1 MSVTNV
7 TCKIGDKEI
16 KFETGKLA
24 LQAPGAVVVTSG
36 DTNVLV
42 TTVANETV
50 REGIDFFPLTVDVEE
65 RMYSAGKIPGGFFRR
80 EGRQTEKAILAC
92 RLIDRP
98 LRPSFKEG
106 FRCETQIIATVLSVD
121 NENEYDVLALNAA
134 SLGLQLAGVP
144 LDSPI
149 GAVRMSLIN
158 DNWVPQAS
166 NTELEDSVFDMVIAG
181 NLNEKGEVDI
191 VMVEAGASDNAFEK
205 IDAGSK
211 APSEELVADGIDSS
225 KQFISELI
233 AAQAELVSKNDVPV
247 TDWPLV
253 EDFSKELKSDIEDSY
268 KSEVENITSITDRK
282 ERSNKQSELEEQVVE
297 KYINEEE
304 DNTKA
309 IKLAFKSLV
318 KNVVRDRVISGGERL
333 DGRSPTDIREIS
345 AEIGLLPTVHGSS
358 LFLRGE
364 TQVLN
369 VTTLGM
375 GRLEQML
382 DTIDTVTSKRY
393 MHHYNFPPYSTGEAY
408 MMRGPKRREIG
419 HGALAEKAL
428 VPVIP
433 TKIDFPYT
441 IRVVSEAISSNGST
455 SQASVCASSLSLMAA
470 GVPIREHVAGIA
482 MGLIS
487 KDENYVTLTDILGA
501 EDALGDMDFKVAG
514 TRNVITALQLDMKI
528 EGLPSDVL
536 RKALNQAM
544 DARHHI
550 LDIMEDT
557 ISTPAESLSGN
568 APRLETVELPK
579 DKIGEVIGPKGKN
592 IRKIEE
598 ETGVSVEIDDDG
610 ILTLGSTEEDSLA
623 AAKEMV
629 MLIIDPPEVEVDT
642 DYDGE
647 VVSVA
652 TYGAFINILPGRD
665 GLLHISKFHSEKRVK
680 NPENVLNI
688 GDKIKVHVDS
698 IENGKVSLSL
708 LEDLDIPEESIDTG
722 GGNRGNRDSRPRRND
737 RSGRG
742 NSGRGNSGRGN
753 SDRGNRSSRQSDDS
767 SKRKRVS
774 FEDEFEKGI

>member
-65 RMYSAGKIPGGFFRR
+65 RMYAAGKIPGGFFRR

-268 KSEVENITSITDRK
+268 KSEVENVTSITDRK
-282 ERSNKQSELEEQVVE
+282 ERSNKQSELEEKVVE

-557 ISTPAESLSGN
+557 ISTPADSLSGN

>member
-1 MSVTNV
+1 MSIDNV
-7 TCKIGDKEI
+7 KVNIGNSEI
-16 KFETGKLA
+16 AFETGKLA
-24 LQAPGAVVVTSG
+24 IQAPGSVVVTSG

-42 TTVANETV
+42 TTVANKSV
-50 REGIDFFPLTVDVEE
+50 RDGIDFFPLTVDVEE

-121 NENEYDVLALNAA
+121 NENEYDILALNAA

-144 LDSPI
+144 LESAV

-158 DNWVPQAS
+158 DNWVVQATNS
-166 NTELEDSVFDMVIAG
+166 ELEESVFDMVVAG
-181 NLNEKGEVDI
+181 SLNSNGEVDI
-191 VMVEAGASDNAFEK
+191 VMVEAGATDNALNK
-205 IDAGSK
+205 IDEGST
-211 APSEELVADGIDSS
+211 APSENVVADGIDAS
-225 KQFISELI
+225 KEYIGKLI
-233 AAQAELVSKNDVPV
+233 EAQKELVSKREIPQIE
-247 TDWPLV
+247 WPIV
-253 EDFSKELKSDIEDSY
+253 EDYSEELKKQINDDLGSDIE
-268 KSEVENITSITDRK
+268 TAMALTDRA
-282 ERSNKQSELEEQVVE
+282 ERSEKQGQLEEQAIE
-297 KYINEEE
+297 KYLNEDE

-309 IKLAFKSLV
+309 IKLAFKSIV
-318 KNVVRDRVISGGERL
+318 KNTVRDRVLSGGARL
-333 DGRSPTDIREIS
+333 DGRTPTDIRNIS
-345 AEIGLLPTVHGSS
+345 AEIDLLPTVHGSS

-375 GRLEQML
+375 SRLEQML

-408 MMRGPKRREIG
+408 PMRGPKRREIG

-428 VPVIP
+428 IPVIP
-433 TKIDFPYT
+433 PKVDFPYT

-470 GVPIREHVAGIA
+470 GVPIKEHVAGIA

-487 KDENYVTLTDILGA
+487 KDDTYVTLTDILGA

-528 EGLPSDVL
+528 EGLPADVL

-557 ISTPAESLSGN
+557 ISEPAESLSGN
-568 APRLETVELPK
+568 APRLETIELPK

-592 IRKIEE
+592 IKKIEE
-598 ETGVSVEIDDDG
+598 ETGCSVEIDDDG
-610 ILTLGSTEEDSLA
+610 ILTLGSTEEEAIA
-623 AAKEMV
+623 AGKEMV
-629 MLIIDPPEVEVDT
+629 MLIIDPPEAEVGAQ
-642 DYDGE
+642 YDGE

-652 TYGAFINILPGRD
+652 TYGAFVNILPGRD
-665 GLLHISKFHSEKRVK
+665 GLLHVSKFHSSKRV
-680 NPENVLNI
+680 NNTEAVVSV
-688 GDKIKVHVDS
+688 GDKIKVNVDS
-698 IENGKVSLSL
+698 IENGKVSLSPV
-708 LEDLDIPEESIDTG
+708 EDLEIPEEAEG
-722 GGNRGNRDSRPRRND
+722 GGSKNSRDRKPSKSKNGNRN
-737 RSGRG
+737 GRDKKPG
-742 NSGRGNSGRGN
+742 NNGK
-753 SDRGNRSSRQSDDS
+753 SSN
-767 SKRKRVS
+767 RKRVS
-774 FEDEFEKGI
+774 FEDEFEKGL

>member
-1 MSVTNV
+1 MSIDNV
-7 TCKIGDKEI
+7 KVSIGNSDI
-16 KFETGKLA
+16 AFETGKLA
-24 LQAPGAVVVTSG
+24 LQAPGSVLVTSG
-36 DTNVLV
+36 ETNVLV
-42 TTVANETV
+42 TTVANKSV
-50 REGIDFFPLTVDVEE
+50 RDGIDFFPLTVDVEE

-98 LRPSFKEG
+98 LRPSFKDG

-121 NENEYDVLALNAA
+121 NENEYDILALNAA

-144 LDSPI
+144 LESAV

-158 DNWVPQAS
+158 DTWIAQAT
-166 NTELEDSVFDMVIAG
+166 NTELEESVFDMVVAG
-181 NLNEKGEVDI
+181 SLNSKGEVDI
-191 VMVEAGASDNAFEK
+191 VMVEAGASDDAFEK
-205 IDAGSK
+205 IDNGST
-211 APSEELVADGIDSS
+211 APSENIVADGIDLS
-225 KQFISELI
+225 KEYIAKLI
-233 AAQAELVSKNDVPV
+233 EAQKELVSKRDVPV
-247 TDWPLV
+247 VDWPIV
-253 EDFSKELKSDIEDSY
+253 EDYSDELKAKITDEY
-268 KSEVENITSITDRK
+268 SEKVDSITALTDRS
-282 ERSNKQSELEEQVVE
+282 ERSEKQSELQDEVIE
-297 KYINEEE
+297 KFLDDET

-318 KNVVRDRVISGGERL
+318 KSTVRNRVLTGGPRL
-333 DGRSPTDIREIS
+333 DGRTPTDIRNISSEIN
-345 AEIGLLPTVHGSS
+345 LLPTVHGSS

-375 GRLEQML
+375 SRLEQML

-408 MMRGPKRREIG
+408 PMRGPKRREIG

-433 TKIDFPYT
+433 PKIDFPYT

-487 KDENYVTLTDILGA
+487 NDDTYVTLTDILGA

-536 RKALNQAM
+536 RGALNQAM

-557 ISTPAESLSGN
+557 IAEPAENLSGN
-568 APRLETVELPK
+568 APRLETIELPK

-598 ETGVSVEIDDDG
+598 ETGCSVEIDDEG
-610 ILTLGSTEEDSLA
+610 ILTLGSTEEEAIA
-623 AAKEMV
+623 AGKEMV
-629 MLIIDPPEVEVDT
+629 MLIIDPPEAEVGAE
-642 DYDGE
+642 YDGE

-652 TYGAFINILPGRD
+652 TYGAFVNILPGRD
-665 GLLHISKFHSEKRVK
+665 GLLHVSKFHSTKRVNNTEAVVK
-680 NPENVLNI
+680 N
-688 GDKIKVHVDS
+688 GDKIKVKVDS
-698 IENGKVSLSL
+698 IENGKVSLSPV
-708 LEDLDIPEESIDTG
+708 EDLDIPDDAVGESKGKSGD
-722 GGNRGNRDSRPRRND
+722 RKPSRPRNNNRN
-737 RSGRG
+737 
-742 NSGRGNSGRGN
+742 
-753 SDRGNRSSRQSDDS
+753 NRSDKKTENNNKS
-767 SKRKRVS
+767 SNRKRVS
-774 FEDEFEKGI
+774 FEDEFEKGL

>member
-65 RMYSAGKIPGGFFRR
+65 RMYAAGKIPGGFFRR

-282 ERSNKQSELEEQVVE
+282 ERSNKQSELEEKVVE

-557 ISTPAESLSGN
+557 ISTPADSLSGN

>member
-7 TCKIGDKEI
+7 TCEIGDKTI

-24 LQAPGAVVVTSG
+24 LQAPGAVVATSG

-42 TTVANETV
+42 TTVANKTV
-50 REGIDFFPLTVDVEE
+50 RDGIDFFPLTVDVEE
-65 RMYSAGKIPGGFFRR
+65 RMYAAGKIPGGFFRR

-98 LRPSFKEG
+98 LRPSFADG

-121 NENEYDVLALNAA
+121 NENEYDILSLNAA

-144 LDSPI
+144 LESPV
-149 GAVRMSLIN
+149 GAVRMALIN
-158 DNWVPQAS
+158 DNWVVQATNS
-166 NTELEDSVFDMVIAG
+166 EQEESIFDMVVAG
-181 NLNEKGEVDI
+181 KLNANNEVDI
-191 VMVEAGASDNAFEK
+191 VMVEAGATDNSFEK
-205 IDAGSK
+205 IDAGSV
-211 APSEELVADGIDSS
+211 APSENIVADGIDMS
-225 KQFISELI
+225 KDFIATLI
-233 AAQAELVSKNDVPV
+233 NAQKELVAMNDVPV
-247 TDWPLV
+247 VEWPLV
-253 EDFSKELKSDIEDSY
+253 EDYSTELKTSIDTAYQGKVE
-268 KSEVENITSITDRK
+268 EVMAITDRS
-282 ERSNKQSELEEQVVE
+282 ERSEKQSELQDMVLEEFT
-297 KYINEEE
+297 NEEGN
-304 DNTKA
+304 NTKA

-318 KNVVRDRVISGGERL
+318 KTVVRDRVIDGGPRL
-333 DGRSPTDIREIS
+333 DGRTPTDIRNIS
-345 AEIGLLPTVHGSS
+345 AEINLLPMVHGSS

-375 GRLEQML
+375 SRLEQML

-419 HGALAEKAL
+419 HGALAEKAMI
-428 VPVIP
+428 PVIP
-433 TKIDFPYT
+433 VKVDFPYT

-487 KDENYVTLTDILGA
+487 KDDNYVTLTDILGA

-514 TRNVITALQLDMKI
+514 TRGVITALQLDMKI

-536 RKALNQAM
+536 RKALTQAM

-550 LDIMEDT
+550 LDIMEDA
-557 ISTPAESLSGN
+557 ISEPADKLSGN

-610 ILTLGSTEEDSLA
+610 ILTLGSTEEEGLA

-647 VVSVA
+647 VVSIA

-665 GLLHISKFHSEKRVK
+665 GLLHISKFHSEKRVS
-680 NPENVLNI
+680 NPENILSA

-698 IENGKVSLSL
+698 IENGKISLSL
-708 LEDLDIPEESIDTG
+708 LEDLEIPEESVDKG
-722 GGNRGNRDSRPRRND
+722 GSRKDSKRPDNRRRND
-737 RSGRG
+737 RP
-742 NSGRGNSGRGN
+742 N
-753 SDRGNRSSRQSDDS
+753 NRNRNDKPREEKPSNDS
-767 SKRKRVS
+767 PKRKRVS
-774 FEDEFEKGI
+774 FEDDFEKGI

>member
-1 MSVTNV
+1 MSIDNV
-7 TCKIGDKEI
+7 KVNIGNAEI
-16 KFETGKLA
+16 GFETGKLA
-24 LQAPGAVVVTSG
+24 LQAPGSVVVTSG
-36 DTNVLV
+36 DTTVLV
-42 TTVANETV
+42 TTVANKSV
-50 REGIDFFPLTVDVEE
+50 RDGIDFFPLTVDVEE

-98 LRPSFKEG
+98 LRPSFKDG

-121 NENEYDVLALNAA
+121 NENEYDILALNAA

-144 LDSPI
+144 LESAV

-158 DNWVPQAS
+158 DNWVVQAT
-166 NTELEDSVFDMVIAG
+166 NTELEESVFDMVVAG
-181 NLNEKGEVDI
+181 SLNPKGEIDI
-191 VMVEAGASDNAFEK
+191 VMVEAGATDNAFNK
-205 IDAGSK
+205 IDEGSA
-211 APSEELVADGIDSS
+211 APSENIVADGIDMS
-225 KQFISELI
+225 KEFIAKLI
-233 AAQAELVSKNDVPV
+233 EAQKELVAKRDVPEI
-247 TDWPLV
+247 DWPII
-253 EDFSKELKSDIEDSY
+253 EDYSEELKSQISEAFGSDIEAAMA
-268 KSEVENITSITDRK
+268 ITDRA
-282 ERSNKQSELEEQVVE
+282 ERSEKQSELQELAVE
-297 KYINEEE
+297 KFLDEED

-309 IKLAFKSLV
+309 IKLAFKSIV
-318 KNVVRDRVISGGERL
+318 KNTVRDRVLSGGARL
-333 DGRSPTDIREIS
+333 DGRTPTDIRNIS
-345 AEIGLLPTVHGSS
+345 AEINLLPTVHGSS

-375 GRLEQML
+375 SRLEQML

-408 MMRGPKRREIG
+408 PMRGPKRREIG

-433 TKIDFPYT
+433 PKVDFPYT

-487 KDENYVTLTDILGA
+487 KDDTYVTLTDILGA

-528 EGLPSDVL
+528 EGLPADVL

-557 ISTPAESLSGN
+557 IAEPAESLSGN
-568 APRLETVELPK
+568 APRLETIELPK

-592 IRKIEE
+592 IKKIEE
-598 ETGVSVEIDDDG
+598 ETGCSVEIDDDG
-610 ILTLGSTEEDSLA
+610 ILTLGSTEEEAIA
-623 AAKEMV
+623 AGKEMV
-629 MLIIDPPEVEVDT
+629 MLIIDPPEAEVGAE
-642 DYDGE
+642 YDGE

-652 TYGAFINILPGRD
+652 TYGAFVNILPGRD
-665 GLLHISKFHSEKRVK
+665 GLLHVSKFHSTKRV
-680 NPENVLNI
+680 NNTESVVTV
-688 GDKIKVHVDS
+688 GDKIKVKVDS
-698 IENGKVSLSL
+698 IENGKVSLSPV
-708 LEDLDIPEESIDTG
+708 EDLDVPDDAVSEGNNKSNDRRPPRNRSNNRN
-722 GGNRGNRDSRPRRND
+722 NRGERN
-737 RSGRG
+737 SK
-742 NSGRGNSGRGN
+742 NSGK
-753 SDRGNRSSRQSDDS
+753 SSN
-767 SKRKRVS
+767 RKRVS
-774 FEDEFEKGI
+774 FEDDFEKGL

>member
-7 TCKIGDKEI
+7 TCNIGDKEI

-24 LQAPGAVVVTSG
+24 IQAPGAVVVSSG
-36 DTNVLV
+36 ETNVLV
-42 TTVANETV
+42 TTVANESV

-65 RMYSAGKIPGGFFRR
+65 RMYAAGKIPGGFFRR

-98 LRPSFKEG
+98 LRPSFADG

-121 NENEYDVLALNAA
+121 NENEYDILALNAA

-144 LDSPI
+144 LESPV

-158 DNWVPQAS
+158 DKWVVQAS
-166 NTELEDSVFDMVIAG
+166 NTELEESIFDMVVAG
-181 NLNEKGEVDI
+181 SLNTKNEVDI
-191 VMVEAGASDNAFEK
+191 VMVEAGATEIAFNK
-205 IDAGSK
+205 IDNGSL
-211 APSEELVADGIDSS
+211 APSEELVADGIDAS
-225 KQFISELI
+225 KEHILTLI
-233 AAQAELVSKNDVPV
+233 NAQKELVSKNEVPKI
-247 TDWPLV
+247 DWPIV
-253 EDFSKELKSDIEDSY
+253 EDYTEELKTEIENSY
-268 KSEVENITSITDRK
+268 KDEIESITSITDRK
-282 ERSNKQSELEEQVVE
+282 ERGNKQNELQEKVVE
-297 KYINEEE
+297 KYLNEDE
-304 DNTKA
+304 DNTNS
-309 IKLAFKSLV
+309 INLAFKSVV
-318 KNVVRDRVISGGERL
+318 KNVVRERVISGGSRL
-333 DGRSPTDIREIS
+333 DGRNPSDIREVS
-345 AEIGLLPTVHGSS
+345 AEINLLPTVHGSS
-358 LFLRGE
+358 MFLRGE

-408 MMRGPKRREIG
+408 PMRGPKRREIG

-428 VPVIP
+428 FPVIP
-433 TKIDFPYT
+433 TKLDFPYT

-487 KDENYVTLTDILGA
+487 KDNTYVTLTDILGA

-514 TRNVITALQLDMKI
+514 TRNAITALQLDMKI
-528 EGLPSDVL
+528 EGLPSDIL
-536 RKALNQAM
+536 RKALKQAM

-557 ISTPAESLSGN
+557 ISEPAKSLSGN
-568 APRLETVELPK
+568 APRLETIELPK

-598 ETGVSVEIDDDG
+598 DTGVSVEIDDDG
-610 ILTLGSTEEDSLA
+610 ILTLGSTEEDSLND
-623 AAKEMV
+623 AKEMV

-642 DYDGE
+642 DYEGE
-647 VVSVA
+647 VVSIA

-665 GLLHISKFHSEKRVK
+665 GLLHISKFHSELRVK
-680 NPENVLNI
+680 NPENVLNA
-688 GDKIKVHVDS
+688 GDKVKVHVDS
-698 IENGKVSLSL
+698 IENGKISLSL
-708 LEDLDIPEESIDTG
+708 VDDLEIPEDSIDSG
-722 GGNRGNRDSRPRRND
+722 RSNNRNRDSQPRRND
-737 RSGRG
+737 KRRRDNRDTGPKGR
-742 NSGRGNSGRGN
+742 N
-753 SDRGNRSSRQSDDS
+753 

-774 FEDEFEKGI
+774 FEDEYEKGI

>member
-7 TCKIGDKEI
+7 TCEIGDKTI

-24 LQAPGAVVVTSG
+24 LQAPGAVVATSG

-42 TTVANETV
+42 TTVANKTV
-50 REGIDFFPLTVDVEE
+50 RDGIDFFPLTVDVEE
-65 RMYSAGKIPGGFFRR
+65 RMYAAGKIPGGFFRR

-98 LRPSFKEG
+98 LRPSFADG

-121 NENEYDVLALNAA
+121 NENEYDILSLNAA

-144 LDSPI
+144 LESPV

-158 DNWVPQAS
+158 DNWVVQATNS
-166 NTELEDSVFDMVIAG
+166 EQEESIFDMVVAG
-181 NLNEKGEVDI
+181 KLNANNEVDI
-191 VMVEAGASDNAFEK
+191 VMVEAGATDNSFEK
-205 IDAGSK
+205 IDAGSV
-211 APSEELVADGIDSS
+211 APSENIVADGIDMS
-225 KQFISELI
+225 KDFIATLI
-233 AAQAELVSKNDVPV
+233 NAQKELVAMNDVPV
-247 TDWPLV
+247 VEWPLV
-253 EDFSKELKSDIEDSY
+253 EDYSTELKTSIDTAYQGKVE
-268 KSEVENITSITDRK
+268 EVMAITDRS
-282 ERSNKQSELEEQVVE
+282 ERSEKQSELQDMVLEEFT
-297 KYINEEE
+297 NEEGN
-304 DNTKA
+304 NTKA

-318 KNVVRDRVISGGERL
+318 KTVVRDRVIDGGPRL
-333 DGRSPTDIREIS
+333 DGRTPTDIRNIS
-345 AEIGLLPTVHGSS
+345 AEINLLPMVHGSS

-375 GRLEQML
+375 SRLEQML

-419 HGALAEKAL
+419 HGALAEKAMI
-428 VPVIP
+428 PVIP
-433 TKIDFPYT
+433 VKVDFPYT

-487 KDENYVTLTDILGA
+487 KDDNYVTLTDILGA

-514 TRNVITALQLDMKI
+514 TRGVITALQLDMKI

-536 RKALNQAM
+536 RKALTQAM

-550 LDIMEDT
+550 LDIMEDA
-557 ISTPAESLSGN
+557 ISEPADKLSGN

-610 ILTLGSTEEDSLA
+610 ILTLGSTEEEGLA

-647 VVSVA
+647 VVSIA

-665 GLLHISKFHSEKRVK
+665 GLLHISKFHSEKRVS
-680 NPENVLNI
+680 NPENILSA

-698 IENGKVSLSL
+698 IENGKISLSL
-708 LEDLDIPEESIDTG
+708 LEDLEIPEESVDKG
-722 GGNRGNRDSRPRRND
+722 GSRKDSKRPDNRRLNDRPNNRNRND
-737 RSGRG
+737 KPREEKPS
-742 NSGRGNSGRGN
+742 N
-753 SDRGNRSSRQSDDS
+753 DS
-767 SKRKRVS
+767 PKRKRVS
-774 FEDEFEKGI
+774 FEDDFEKGI

>member
-1 MSVTNV
+1 MSIDNV
-7 TCKIGDKEI
+7 KVSIGNSEI
-16 KFETGKLA
+16 AFETGKLA
-24 LQAPGAVVVTSG
+24 LQAPGSVVVTSG

-42 TTVANETV
+42 TTVANKSV
-50 REGIDFFPLTVDVEE
+50 RDGIDFFPLTVDVEE

-98 LRPSFKEG
+98 LRPSFKDG

-121 NENEYDVLALNAA
+121 NENEYDILALNAA

-144 LDSPI
+144 LESAV

-158 DNWVPQAS
+158 DNWVVQAT
-166 NTELEDSVFDMVIAG
+166 NTESEESVFDMVVAG
-181 NLNEKGEVDI
+181 SLNSNGEVDI
-191 VMVEAGASDNAFEK
+191 VMVEAGASDDAFEK
-205 IDAGSK
+205 IDNGST
-211 APSEELVADGIDSS
+211 APSESIVADGIDLS
-225 KQFISELI
+225 KEYIAKLI
-233 AAQAELVSKNDVPV
+233 EAQKELVSKRDIPV
-247 TDWPLV
+247 VDWPIV
-253 EDFSKELKSDIEDSY
+253 EDYSEELKTKITDEYSDKVD
-268 KSEVENITSITDRK
+268 SITALTDRS
-282 ERSNKQSELEEQVVE
+282 ERSEKQSELQEEVIE
-297 KYINEEE
+297 KFLDDEI

-318 KNVVRDRVISGGERL
+318 KSTVRNRVLTGGPRL
-333 DGRSPTDIREIS
+333 DGRTPTDIRNISSEID
-345 AEIGLLPTVHGSS
+345 LLPTVHGSS

-375 GRLEQML
+375 SRLEQML

-408 MMRGPKRREIG
+408 PMRGPKRREIG

-433 TKIDFPYT
+433 PKIDFPYT

-487 KDENYVTLTDILGA
+487 KDDTYVTLTDILGA

-536 RKALNQAM
+536 RGALNQAM

-557 ISTPAESLSGN
+557 ISEPAESLSGN
-568 APRLETVELPK
+568 APRLETIELPK

-598 ETGVSVEIDDDG
+598 ETGCSVEIDDDG
-610 ILTLGSTEEDSLA
+610 ILTLGSTEEDA
-623 AAKEMV
+623 ITAGKEMV
-629 MLIIDPPEVEVDT
+629 MLIIDPPEAEVGAE
-642 DYDGE
+642 YDGE

-652 TYGAFINILPGRD
+652 TYGAFVNILPGRD
-665 GLLHISKFHSEKRVK
+665 GLLHVSKFHSSKRVNNTEAVVK
-680 NPENVLNI
+680 N
-688 GDKIKVHVDS
+688 GDKIKVKVDS
-698 IENGKVSLSL
+698 IENGKVSLSPV
-708 LEDLDIPEESIDTG
+708 EDLDIPDEAVGESKGKSGD
-722 GGNRGNRDSRPRRND
+722 RKPSRPRNGNRNN
-737 RSGRG
+737 RSGKKPE
-742 NSGRGNSGRGN
+742 NNN
-753 SDRGNRSSRQSDDS
+753 KSSN
-767 SKRKRVS
+767 RKRVS
-774 FEDEFEKGI
+774 FEDEFEKGL

>member
-1 MSVTNV
+1 MSIDNV
-7 TCKIGDKEI
+7 KVNIGNAEI
-16 KFETGKLA
+16 GFETGKLA
-24 LQAPGAVVVTSG
+24 LQAPGSVVVTSG
-36 DTNVLV
+36 DTTVLV
-42 TTVANETV
+42 TTVANKSV
-50 REGIDFFPLTVDVEE
+50 RDGIDFFPLTVDVEE

-98 LRPSFKEG
+98 LRPSFKDG

-121 NENEYDVLALNAA
+121 NENEYDILALNAA

-144 LDSPI
+144 LESAV

-158 DNWVPQAS
+158 DNWVVQAT
-166 NTELEDSVFDMVIAG
+166 NTELEESVFDMVVAG
-181 NLNEKGEVDI
+181 SLNPKGEIDI
-191 VMVEAGASDNAFEK
+191 VMVEAGATDNAFNK
-205 IDAGSK
+205 IDEGSA
-211 APSEELVADGIDSS
+211 APSENIVADGIDMS
-225 KQFISELI
+225 KEFIAKLI
-233 AAQAELVSKNDVPV
+233 EAQKELVAKRDVPEI
-247 TDWPLV
+247 DWPIV
-253 EDFSKELKSDIEDSY
+253 EDYSEELKSQISEAFGSDIEAAM
-268 KSEVENITSITDRK
+268 VITDRA
-282 ERSNKQSELEEQVVE
+282 ERSEKQSELQELAVE
-297 KYINEEE
+297 KFLDEED

-309 IKLAFKSLV
+309 IKLAFKSIV
-318 KNVVRDRVISGGERL
+318 KNTVRDRVLSGGARL
-333 DGRSPTDIREIS
+333 DGRTPTDIRNIS
-345 AEIGLLPTVHGSS
+345 AEINLLPTVHGSS

-369 VTTLGM
+369 ITTLGM
-375 GRLEQML
+375 SRLEQML

-408 MMRGPKRREIG
+408 PMRGPKRREIG

-433 TKIDFPYT
+433 PKVDFPYT

-487 KDENYVTLTDILGA
+487 KDDTYVTLTDILGA

-528 EGLPSDVL
+528 EGLPADVL

-557 ISTPAESLSGN
+557 IAEPAESLSGN
-568 APRLETVELPK
+568 APRLETIELPK

-592 IRKIEE
+592 IKKIEE
-598 ETGVSVEIDDDG
+598 ETGCSVEIDDDG
-610 ILTLGSTEEDSLA
+610 ILTLGSTEEEAIA
-623 AAKEMV
+623 AGKEMV
-629 MLIIDPPEVEVDT
+629 MLIIDPPEAEVGAE
-642 DYDGE
+642 YDGE

-652 TYGAFINILPGRD
+652 TYGAFVNILPGRD
-665 GLLHISKFHSEKRVK
+665 GLLHVSKFHSTKRV
-680 NPENVLNI
+680 NNTESVVTV
-688 GDKIKVHVDS
+688 GDKIKVKVDS
-698 IENGKVSLSL
+698 IENGKVSLSPV
-708 LEDLDIPEESIDTG
+708 EDLDVPDDAVSEGSKKSNDRRPPRNRSNNRN
-722 GGNRGNRDSRPRRND
+722 NRGERN
-737 RSGRG
+737 SK
-742 NSGRGNSGRGN
+742 NSGK
-753 SDRGNRSSRQSDDS
+753 SSN
-767 SKRKRVS
+767 RKRVS
-774 FEDEFEKGI
+774 FEDDFEKGL

>member
-7 TCKIGDKEI
+7 TCNIGDKEI

-24 LQAPGAVVVTSG
+24 IQAPGAVVVSSG
-36 DTNVLV
+36 ETNVLV
-42 TTVANETV
+42 TTVANESV

-65 RMYSAGKIPGGFFRR
+65 RMYAAGKIPGGFFRR

-98 LRPSFKEG
+98 LRPSFADG

-121 NENEYDVLALNAA
+121 NENEYDILALNAA

-144 LDSPI
+144 LESPV

-158 DNWVPQAS
+158 DKWVVQAS
-166 NTELEDSVFDMVIAG
+166 NTELEESIFDMVVAG
-181 NLNEKGEVDI
+181 SLNIKNEVDI
-191 VMVEAGASDNAFEK
+191 VMVEAGATEIAFNK
-205 IDAGSK
+205 IDNGSL
-211 APSEELVADGIDSS
+211 APSEELVADGIDAS
-225 KQFISELI
+225 KEHILTLI
-233 AAQAELVSKNDVPV
+233 NAQKELVSKNEVPKI
-247 TDWPLV
+247 DWPIV
-253 EDFSKELKSDIEDSY
+253 EDYTEELKTEIENSY
-268 KSEVENITSITDRK
+268 KDEIESITSITDRK
-282 ERSNKQSELEEQVVE
+282 ERGNKQNELQEKVVE
-297 KYINEEE
+297 KYLNEDE
-304 DNTKA
+304 DNTNS
-309 IKLAFKSLV
+309 INLAFKSVV
-318 KNVVRDRVISGGERL
+318 KNVVRERVISGGSRL
-333 DGRSPTDIREIS
+333 DGRNPSDIREVS
-345 AEIGLLPTVHGSS
+345 AEINLLPTVHGSS
-358 LFLRGE
+358 MFLRGE

-408 MMRGPKRREIG
+408 PIRGPKRREIG

-428 VPVIP
+428 FPVIP
-433 TKIDFPYT
+433 TKLDFPYT

-487 KDENYVTLTDILGA
+487 KDNTYVTLTDILGA

-514 TRNVITALQLDMKI
+514 TRNAITALQLDMKI
-528 EGLPSDVL
+528 EGLPSDIL
-536 RKALNQAM
+536 RKALKQAM

-557 ISTPAESLSGN
+557 ISEPAKSLSGN
-568 APRLETVELPK
+568 APRLETIELPK

-598 ETGVSVEIDDDG
+598 DTGVSVEIDDDG
-610 ILTLGSTEEDSLA
+610 ILTLGSTEEDSLND
-623 AAKEMV
+623 AKEMV

-642 DYDGE
+642 DYEGE
-647 VVSVA
+647 VVSIA

-665 GLLHISKFHSEKRVK
+665 GLLHISKFHSELRVK
-680 NPENVLNI
+680 NPENVLNP
-688 GDKIKVHVDS
+688 GDKVKVHVDS
-698 IENGKVSLSL
+698 IENGKISLSL
-708 LEDLDIPEESIDTG
+708 VDDLEIPEDSIDSG
-722 GGNRGNRDSRPRRND
+722 RSNNRNRDSQSRRND
-737 RSGRG
+737 KRRRD
-742 NSGRGNSGRGN
+742 NR
-753 SDRGNRSSRQSDDS
+753 DRGPKGRN

-774 FEDEFEKGI
+774 FEDEYEKGI

>member
-24 LQAPGAVVVTSG
+24 LQAPGSVVVTSG

-98 LRPSFKEG
+98 LRPSFNEG

-121 NENEYDVLALNAA
+121 NENEYDVLSLNAA

-158 DNWVPQAS
+158 DEWVVQAT
-166 NTELEDSVFDMVIAG
+166 NTEMEESVFDMVIAG

-191 VMVEAGASDNAFEK
+191 VMVEAGASDDAFSK
-205 IDAGSK
+205 IDEGSK
-211 APSEELVADGIDSS
+211 APTEDIVADGIDAS
-225 KQFISELI
+225 KEYIAELI
-233 AAQAELVSKNDVPV
+233 KAQAELVLQNEVPSI
-247 TDWPLV
+247 DWPSV
-253 EDFSKELKSDIEDSY
+253 EDFSKDLKSEIEESF
-268 KSEVENITSITDRK
+268 KSEVEEVTSITDRK
-282 ERSNKQSELEEQVVE
+282 ERSNAQSKLEATVLEQFL
-297 KYINEEE
+297 NEEE
-304 DNTKA
+304 DNTKP
-309 IKLAFKSLV
+309 IQLAFKSVV
-318 KNVVRDRVISGGERL
+318 KNVVRDRVISGGNRL
-333 DGRSPTDIREIS
+333 DGRSPTDIRDIS
-345 AEIGLLPTVHGSS
+345 AEINLLPKVHGSS

-487 KDENYVTLTDILGA
+487 KDDNYVTLTDILGA

-550 LDIMEDT
+550 LDVMEDT
-557 ISTPAESLSGN
+557 ISEPAESLSGN

-592 IRKIEE
+592 IRKIED
-598 ETGVSVEIDDDG
+598 ETGVSVEIDDEG
-610 ILTLGSTEEDSLA
+610 VLTLGSTEEESLI

-629 MLIIDPPEVEVDT
+629 MLIIDPPEVEVGT
-642 DYDGE
+642 DYEGE
-647 VVSVA
+647 VVNIA
-652 TYGAFINILPGRD
+652 TFGAFVNLLPGKD
-665 GLLHISKFHSEKRVK
+665 GLLHISKFHSTKRVSD
-680 NPENVLNI
+680 PEKVLEV
-688 GDKIKVHVDS
+688 GQKLMVHVDS
-698 IENGKVSLSL
+698 VEKGRVSLSL
-708 LEDLDIPEESIDTG
+708 KEDLDVSGDDKSETKKQ
-722 GGNRGNRDSRPRRND
+722 GNNRD
-737 RSGRG
+737 
-742 NSGRGNSGRGN
+742 NSNN
-753 SDRGNRSSRQSDDS
+753 DS
-767 SKRKRVS
+767 SKNRKRVS
-774 FEDEFEKGI
+774 FEDDFEKGL

>member
-1 MSVTNV
+1 MSIDNV
-7 TCKIGDKEI
+7 KVSIGNSEI
-16 KFETGKLA
+16 AFETGKLA
-24 LQAPGAVVVTSG
+24 LQAPGSVVVTSG

-42 TTVANETV
+42 TTVANKSV
-50 REGIDFFPLTVDVEE
+50 RDGIDFFPLTVDVEE

-98 LRPSFKEG
+98 LRPSFKDG

-121 NENEYDVLALNAA
+121 NENEYDILALNAA

-144 LDSPI
+144 LESAV

-158 DNWVPQAS
+158 DNWVVQAT
-166 NTELEDSVFDMVIAG
+166 NTELEESVFDMVVAG
-181 NLNEKGEVDI
+181 SLNSNGEVDI
-191 VMVEAGASDNAFEK
+191 VMVEAGASDDAFEK
-205 IDAGSK
+205 IDNGST
-211 APSEELVADGIDSS
+211 APSESIVADGIDLS
-225 KQFISELI
+225 KEYIAKLI
-233 AAQAELVSKNDVPV
+233 EAQKELVSKRDIPV
-247 TDWPLV
+247 VDWPIV
-253 EDFSKELKSDIEDSY
+253 EDYSEELKTKITNEYSDKVD
-268 KSEVENITSITDRK
+268 SITALTDRS
-282 ERSNKQSELEEQVVE
+282 ERSEKQSELQEEVIE
-297 KYINEEE
+297 KFLDDEI

-318 KNVVRDRVISGGERL
+318 KSTVRNRVLTGGPRL
-333 DGRSPTDIREIS
+333 DGRTPTDIRNISSEID
-345 AEIGLLPTVHGSS
+345 LLPTVHGSS

-375 GRLEQML
+375 SRLEQML

-408 MMRGPKRREIG
+408 PMRGPKRREIG

-433 TKIDFPYT
+433 PKIDFPYT

-487 KDENYVTLTDILGA
+487 KDDTYVTLTDILGA

-536 RKALNQAM
+536 RGALNQAM

-557 ISTPAESLSGN
+557 ISEPAESLSGN
-568 APRLETVELPK
+568 APRLETIELPK

-598 ETGVSVEIDDDG
+598 ETGCSVEIDDDG
-610 ILTLGSTEEDSLA
+610 ILTLGSTEEDA
-623 AAKEMV
+623 ITAGKEMV
-629 MLIIDPPEVEVDT
+629 MLIIDPPEAEVGAE
-642 DYDGE
+642 YDGE

-652 TYGAFINILPGRD
+652 TYGAFVNILPGRD
-665 GLLHISKFHSEKRVK
+665 GLLHVSKFHSSKRVNNTEAVVK
-680 NPENVLNI
+680 N
-688 GDKIKVHVDS
+688 GDKIKVKVDS
-698 IENGKVSLSL
+698 IENGKVSLSPV
-708 LEDLDIPEESIDTG
+708 EDLDIPDEAVGESKGKSGD
-722 GGNRGNRDSRPRRND
+722 RKPSRPRNGNRNN
-737 RSGRG
+737 RSGKKPE
-742 NSGRGNSGRGN
+742 NNN
-753 SDRGNRSSRQSDDS
+753 KSSN
-767 SKRKRVS
+767 RKRVS
-774 FEDEFEKGI
+774 FEDEFEKGL

>member
-1 MSVTNV
+1 MSIDNV
-7 TCKIGDKEI
+7 KVNIGNAEI
-16 KFETGKLA
+16 GFETGKLA
-24 LQAPGAVVVTSG
+24 LQAPGSAVVTSG
-36 DTNVLV
+36 NTTVLV
-42 TTVANETV
+42 TTVANKSV
-50 REGIDFFPLTVDVEE
+50 RDGIDFFPLTVDVEE

-98 LRPSFKEG
+98 LRPSFKDG

-121 NENEYDVLALNAA
+121 NENEYDILALNAA

-144 LDSPI
+144 LESAV

-158 DNWVPQAS
+158 DNWVVQAT
-166 NTELEDSVFDMVIAG
+166 NTELEESVFDMVVAG
-181 NLNEKGEVDI
+181 SLNPKGEIDI
-191 VMVEAGASDNAFEK
+191 VMVEAGATDNAFNK
-205 IDAGSK
+205 IDEGSA
-211 APSEELVADGIDSS
+211 APSENIVADGIDMS
-225 KQFISELI
+225 KEFIAKLI
-233 AAQAELVSKNDVPV
+233 EAQKELVAKRDVPEI
-247 TDWPLV
+247 DWPIV
-253 EDFSKELKSDIEDSY
+253 EDYSEELKSQISEAFGSDIEATM
-268 KSEVENITSITDRK
+268 VITDRA
-282 ERSNKQSELEEQVVE
+282 ERSEKQSELQELAVE
-297 KYINEEE
+297 KFLDEED

-309 IKLAFKSLV
+309 IKLAFKSIV
-318 KNVVRDRVISGGERL
+318 KNTVRDRVLSGGARL
-333 DGRSPTDIREIS
+333 DGRTPTDIRNIS
-345 AEIGLLPTVHGSS
+345 AEINLLPTVHGSS

-375 GRLEQML
+375 SRLEQML

-408 MMRGPKRREIG
+408 PMRGPKRREIG

-433 TKIDFPYT
+433 PKVDFPYT

-487 KDENYVTLTDILGA
+487 KDDTYVTLTDILGA

-528 EGLPSDVL
+528 EGLPADVL

-557 ISTPAESLSGN
+557 IAEPAESLSGN
-568 APRLETVELPK
+568 APRLETIELPK

-592 IRKIEE
+592 IKKIEE
-598 ETGVSVEIDDDG
+598 ETGCSVEIDDDG
-610 ILTLGSTEEDSLA
+610 ILTLGSTEEEAIA
-623 AAKEMV
+623 AGKEMV
-629 MLIIDPPEVEVDT
+629 MLIIDPPEAEVGAE
-642 DYDGE
+642 YDGE

-652 TYGAFINILPGRD
+652 TYGAFVNILPGRD
-665 GLLHISKFHSEKRVK
+665 GLLHVSKFHSTKRV
-680 NPENVLNI
+680 NNTESVVTV
-688 GDKIKVHVDS
+688 GDKIKVKVDS
-698 IENGKVSLSL
+698 IENGKVSLSPV
-708 LEDLDIPEESIDTG
+708 EDLDVPDDAVSES
-722 GGNRGNRDSRPRRND
+722 NNKSND
-737 RSGRG
+737 RRPPRNRSNNRNNKGERNSK
-742 NSGRGNSGRGN
+742 NSGK
-753 SDRGNRSSRQSDDS
+753 SSN
-767 SKRKRVS
+767 RKRVS
-774 FEDEFEKGI
+774 FEDDFEKGL

>member
-1 MSVTNV
+1 MSIDNV
-7 TCKIGDKEI
+7 KVSIGNSEI
-16 KFETGKLA
+16 VFETGKLA
-24 LQAPGAVVVTSG
+24 IQAPGSVVVTSG
-36 DTNVLV
+36 ETNVLV
-42 TTVANETV
+42 TTVANKTV
-50 REGIDFFPLTVDVEE
+50 RDGIDFFPLTVDVEE

-98 LRPSFKEG
+98 LRPSFKDG

-121 NENEYDVLALNAA
+121 NENEYDILALNAA

-144 LDSPI
+144 LESAV

-158 DNWVPQAS
+158 DNWVVQDT
-166 NTELEDSVFDMVIAG
+166 NTEIEESVFDMVVAG
-181 NLNEKGEVDI
+181 SLNTKGEVDI
-191 VMVEAGASDNAFEK
+191 VMVEAAASDSAFEK
-205 IDAGSK
+205 IDNGSK
-211 APSEELVADGIDSS
+211 APSESIVADGIDMS
-225 KQFISELI
+225 KEFIGKLIDAQKELLTKRSI
-233 AAQAELVSKNDVPV
+233 PVVDWPIVEDYSAELGNEIASEYAEEV
-247 TDWPLV
+247 
-253 EDFSKELKSDIEDSY
+253 DS
-268 KSEVENITSITDRK
+268 ITAITDRS
-282 ERSNKQSELEEQVVE
+282 ERSEKQGALQEQVLE
-297 KYINEEE
+297 KFLDDEVPNS
-304 DNTKA
+304 KA

-318 KNVVRDRVISGGERL
+318 KSTVRNRVLSGGPRL
-333 DGRSPTDIREIS
+333 DGRTPTDIRNISSEID
-345 AEIGLLPTVHGSS
+345 ILPTVHGSS

-375 GRLEQML
+375 SRLEQML

-408 MMRGPKRREIG
+408 PMRGPKRREIG

-428 VPVIP
+428 IPVIP

-487 KDENYVTLTDILGA
+487 KDDTYVTLTDILGA

-536 RKALNQAM
+536 RNALNQAM

-557 ISTPAESLSGN
+557 ISEPAESLSGN
-568 APRLETVELPK
+568 APRLETIELPK

-598 ETGVSVEIDDDG
+598 ETGCSVEIDDDG
-610 ILTLGSTEEDSLA
+610 ILTLGSTEEEAIA
-623 AAKEMV
+623 AGKEMV
-629 MLIIDPPEVEVDT
+629 MLIIDPPEAEVGAE
-642 DYDGE
+642 YDGE

-665 GLLHISKFHSEKRVK
+665 GLLHVSKFHSSKRV
-680 NPENVLNI
+680 NNTAAVVTV
-688 GDKIKVHVDS
+688 GDKIKVKVDS
-698 IENGKVSLSL
+698 IENGKVSLSPI
-708 LEDLDIPEESIDTG
+708 EDLDVPDDAVGESKGKSGD
-722 GGNRGNRDSRPRRND
+722 RKPSRPRN
-737 RSGRG
+737 
-742 NSGRGNSGRGN
+742 
-753 SDRGNRSSRQSDDS
+753 GNRNNRSDKKPE
-767 SKRKRVS
+767 SKGNTSNRKRVS
-774 FEDEFEKGI
+774 FEDDFEKGL

>member
-1 MSVTNV
+1 MSIDNV
-7 TCKIGDKEI
+7 KVNIGNAEI
-16 KFETGKLA
+16 GFETGKLA
-24 LQAPGAVVVTSG
+24 LQAPGSVVVTSG
-36 DTNVLV
+36 DTTVLV
-42 TTVANETV
+42 TTVANKSV
-50 REGIDFFPLTVDVEE
+50 RDGIDFFPLTVDVEE

-98 LRPSFKEG
+98 LRPSFKDG

-121 NENEYDVLALNAA
+121 NENEYDILALNAA

-144 LDSPI
+144 LESAV

-158 DNWVPQAS
+158 DNWVVQAT
-166 NTELEDSVFDMVIAG
+166 NTELEESVFDMVVAG
-181 NLNEKGEVDI
+181 SLNPKGEIDI
-191 VMVEAGASDNAFEK
+191 VMVEAGATDNAFNK
-205 IDAGSK
+205 IDEGSA
-211 APSEELVADGIDSS
+211 APSENIVADGIDMS
-225 KQFISELI
+225 KEFIAKLI
-233 AAQAELVSKNDVPV
+233 EAQKELVAKRDVPEI
-247 TDWPLV
+247 DWPIV
-253 EDFSKELKSDIEDSY
+253 EDYSEELKSQISEAFGSDIEAAM
-268 KSEVENITSITDRK
+268 VITDRA
-282 ERSNKQSELEEQVVE
+282 ERGEKQSELQELAVE
-297 KYINEEE
+297 KFLDEED

-309 IKLAFKSLV
+309 IKLAFKSIV
-318 KNVVRDRVISGGERL
+318 KNTVRDRVLSGGARL
-333 DGRSPTDIREIS
+333 DGRTPTDIRNIS
-345 AEIGLLPTVHGSS
+345 AEINLLPTVHGSS

-375 GRLEQML
+375 SRLEQML

-408 MMRGPKRREIG
+408 PMRGPKRREIG

-433 TKIDFPYT
+433 PKVDFPYT

-487 KDENYVTLTDILGA
+487 KDDTYVTLTDILGA

-528 EGLPSDVL
+528 EGLPADVL

-557 ISTPAESLSGN
+557 IAEPAESLSGN
-568 APRLETVELPK
+568 APRLETIELPK

-592 IRKIEE
+592 IKKIEE
-598 ETGVSVEIDDDG
+598 ETGCSVEIDDDG
-610 ILTLGSTEEDSLA
+610 ILTLGSTEEEAIA
-623 AAKEMV
+623 AGKEMV
-629 MLIIDPPEVEVDT
+629 MLIIDPPEAEVGAE
-642 DYDGE
+642 YDGE

-652 TYGAFINILPGRD
+652 TYGAFVNILPGRD
-665 GLLHISKFHSEKRVK
+665 GLLHVSKFHSTKRV
-680 NPENVLNI
+680 NNTESVVTV
-688 GDKIKVHVDS
+688 GDKIKVKVDS
-698 IENGKVSLSL
+698 IENGKVSLSPV
-708 LEDLDIPEESIDTG
+708 EDLDVPDDAVSEGNNKSNDRRPPRNRSNNRN
-722 GGNRGNRDSRPRRND
+722 NRGERN
-737 RSGRG
+737 SK
-742 NSGRGNSGRGN
+742 NSGK
-753 SDRGNRSSRQSDDS
+753 SSN
-767 SKRKRVS
+767 RKRVS
-774 FEDEFEKGI
+774 FEDDFEKGL

>member
-1 MSVTNV
+1 MSIDNV
-7 TCKIGDKEI
+7 KVSIGNSEI
-16 KFETGKLA
+16 VFETGKLA
-24 LQAPGAVVVTSG
+24 LQAPGSVVVTSG
-36 DTNVLV
+36 ETNVLV
-42 TTVANETV
+42 TTVANKSV

-98 LRPSFKEG
+98 LRPSFKDG

-121 NENEYDVLALNAA
+121 NENEYDILALNAA

-144 LDSPI
+144 LESAV

-158 DNWVPQAS
+158 DNWVVQAT
-166 NTELEDSVFDMVIAG
+166 NTEIEESVFNMVVAG
-181 NLNEKGEVDI
+181 SLNSKGEVDI
-191 VMVEAGASDNAFEK
+191 VMVEAGASDDAFEK
-205 IDAGSK
+205 IDNGST
-211 APSEELVADGIDSS
+211 APSENIVADGIDLS
-225 KQFISELI
+225 KEHISKLI
-233 AAQAELVSKNDVPV
+233 EAQKELVSKRDIPV
-247 TDWPLV
+247 VDWPIV
-253 EDFSKELKSDIEDSY
+253 EDYPEELKTKITDEY
-268 KSEVENITSITDRK
+268 SEKVDSITALTDRS
-282 ERSNKQSELEEQVVE
+282 ERSEKQSELQDEVIE
-297 KYINEEE
+297 KFLDDET

-318 KNVVRDRVISGGERL
+318 KSTVRNRVLTGGPRL
-333 DGRSPTDIREIS
+333 DGRTPTDIRNISSEID
-345 AEIGLLPTVHGSS
+345 LLPTVHGSS

-375 GRLEQML
+375 SRLEQML

-408 MMRGPKRREIG
+408 PMRGPKRREIG

-433 TKIDFPYT
+433 PKIDFPYT

-470 GVPIREHVAGIA
+470 GVTIREHVAGIA

-487 KDENYVTLTDILGA
+487 KDDSYVTLTDILGA

-536 RKALNQAM
+536 RGALNQAM

-557 ISTPAESLSGN
+557 IAEPAESLSGN
-568 APRLETVELPK
+568 APRLETIELPK

-598 ETGVSVEIDDDG
+598 ETGCSVEIDDDG
-610 ILTLGSTEEDSLA
+610 ILTLGSTEEDA
-623 AAKEMV
+623 ITAGKEMV
-629 MLIIDPPEVEVDT
+629 MLIIDPPEAEVGAE
-642 DYDGE
+642 YDGE

-652 TYGAFINILPGRD
+652 TYGAFVNILPGRD
-665 GLLHISKFHSEKRVK
+665 GLLHVSKFHSSKRVK
-680 NPENVLNI
+680 NTEAVVKN
-688 GDKIKVHVDS
+688 GDKIKVKVDS
-698 IENGKVSLSL
+698 IENGKVSLSPV
-708 LEDLDIPEESIDTG
+708 EDLDIPDDAVGESK
-722 GGNRGNRDSRPRRND
+722 GNSGDRKPSRPRN
-737 RSGRG
+737 
-742 NSGRGNSGRGN
+742 
-753 SDRGNRSSRQSDDS
+753 GNRNNRSEKKTENNNKSSN
-767 SKRKRVS
+767 RKRVS
-774 FEDEFEKGI
+774 FEDEFEKGL

>member
-1 MSVTNV
+1 MSIDNV
-7 TCKIGDKEI
+7 KVDIGKAEI
-16 KFETGKLA
+16 GFETGKLA
-24 LQAPGAVVVTSG
+24 LQAPGSVVVTSG
-36 DTNVLV
+36 DTTVLV
-42 TTVANETV
+42 TTVANKSV
-50 REGIDFFPLTVDVEE
+50 RDGIDFFPLTVDVEE

-98 LRPSFKEG
+98 LRPSFKDG

-121 NENEYDVLALNAA
+121 NENEYDILALNAA

-144 LDSPI
+144 LESAV

-158 DNWVPQAS
+158 DNWVVQATNS
-166 NTELEDSVFDMVIAG
+166 ELEDSVFDMVVAG
-181 NLNEKGEVDI
+181 SLNPKGEIDI
-191 VMVEAGASDNAFEK
+191 VMVEAGATDNAFAK
-205 IDAGSK
+205 IDEGSA
-211 APSEELVADGIDSS
+211 APSENIVADGIDMS
-225 KQFISELI
+225 KEFIAKLI
-233 AAQAELVSKNDVPV
+233 EAQKELVAKRDVPEIN
-247 TDWPLV
+247 WPII
-253 EDFSKELKSDIEDSY
+253 EDYSEELKSQISETFGSDIEAAMA
-268 KSEVENITSITDRK
+268 ITDRA
-282 ERSNKQSELEEQVVE
+282 ERSEKQSELQEQAVE
-297 KYINEEE
+297 KFLDEED

-309 IKLAFKSLV
+309 IKLAFKSII
-318 KNVVRDRVISGGERL
+318 KNTVRDRVLSGGSRL
-333 DGRSPTDIREIS
+333 DGRTPTDIRNIS
-345 AEIGLLPTVHGSS
+345 AEINLLPTVHGSS

-375 GRLEQML
+375 SRLEQML

-408 MMRGPKRREIG
+408 PMRGPKRREIG

-433 TKIDFPYT
+433 PKVDFPYT

-487 KDENYVTLTDILGA
+487 KDDTYVTLTDILGA

-557 ISTPAESLSGN
+557 ISEPAESLSGN
-568 APRLETVELPK
+568 APRLETIELPK

-592 IRKIEE
+592 IKKIEE
-598 ETGVSVEIDDDG
+598 ETGCSVEIDDDG
-610 ILTLGSTEEDSLA
+610 ILTLGSTEEEAIA
-623 AAKEMV
+623 AGKEMV
-629 MLIIDPPEVEVDT
+629 MMIIDPPEAEVGAS
-642 DYDGE
+642 YDGE

-665 GLLHISKFHSEKRVK
+665 GLLHVSRFHSSKRV
-680 NPENVLNI
+680 NNTEAVVSV
-688 GDKIKVHVDS
+688 GDKIKVTVDS
-698 IENGKVSLSL
+698 IENGKVSLSPV
-708 LEDLDIPEESIDTG
+708 EDLDIPEEAEG
-722 GGNRGNRDSRPRRND
+722 GDSKNSRDRKPSKSRNGNRNGRDKKSENR
-737 RSGRG
+737 GK
-742 NSGRGNSGRGN
+742 
-753 SDRGNRSSRQSDDS
+753 SSN
-767 SKRKRVS
+767 RKRVS
-774 FEDEFEKGI
+774 FEDEFEKGL